1 MSKTAILGAC
11 TAYGIARKYGY
22 TGTEEEWNALQ
33 NSLKEEAKTYATN
46 AAESA
51 TAASTSEK
59 NAATSEANAKTYMDS
74 AEAYKN
80 SAFSATPEG
89 YESNMQKLADMDIQ
103 TATGE
108 SLCISDTC
116 AGGIKLNSIKG
127 KSVQG
132 GEPTP
137 DAPVEIES
145 VGDSGSV
152 KVTSCGRNL
161 FMHNVAPLYS
171 WGAVGEAYN
180 PSLGM
185 LLKAGTYTIKSIINE
200 VKKHRIFCFFFD
212 IICYFR

>member
-46 AAESA
+46 SAESA

-116 AGGIKLNSIKG
+116 AGGIILCL
-127 KSVQG
+127 V
-132 GEPTP
+132 
-137 DAPVEIES
+137 
-145 VGDSGSV
+145 
-152 KVTSCGRNL
+152 
-161 FMHNVAPLYS
+161 
-171 WGAVGEAYN
+171 
-180 PSLGM
+180 
-185 LLKAGTYTIKSIINE
+185 
-200 VKKHRIFCFFFD
+200 
-212 IICYFR
+212 